1 MYLLAE
7 SEHSLFLSNHNV
19 GVVTAKSETFS
30 QGTQYFAN
38 SSSISL
44 KMASPVADPLDTG
57 TESTSERTSS
67 VVGSTVLTTRGN
79 CLLPPSSLPPVD
91 RVNGLARK
99 RSARQFF
106 VFPAISLISVV
117 ALLRPHWNFGAIAE
131 SGTITFTARMNVSAA
146 AIGRFSSTNKPDIT
160 ASAFVS
166 LPTN

>member
-7 SEHSLFLSNHNV
+7 SEHSLFLSSHNV

-30 QGTQYFAN
+30 QGTRYFAN

-57 TESTSERTSS
+57 TESTFERTSS
-67 VVGSTVLTTRGN
+67 VVGSTVLTTSGN

-91 RVNGLARK
+91 KVNGLARM

-117 ALLRPHWNFGAIAE
+117 ALLRPQWNFVMH
-131 SGTITFTARMNVSAA
+131 SHVY
-146 AIGRFSSTNKPDIT
+146 DINYE
-160 ASAFVS
+160 AYI
-166 LPTN
+166 